1 MRGEEEGASGEEGE
15 EEGSE
20 GSPGVDHQALG
31 DGHLSS
37 DNYNRDHDQVLL
49 GVQGELQA
57 QRQQVQLVLRGNGEE
72 HKLGRIRNWTR
83 HWTAAR
89 I

>member
-1 MRGEEEGASGEEGE
+1 MRGEAEEGSGEEGE

-20 GSPGVDHQALG
+20 GSPGVDQQALG
-31 DGHLSS
+31 DGHLAS
-37 DNYNRDHDQVLL
+37 DDYNRDHYQVLL

-57 QRQQVQLVLRGNGEE
+57 QRKQVQLVLRGDREE
-72 HKLGRIRNWTR
+72 HQLGRIRNRTW
-83 HWTAAR
+83 HWTAAW